1 MGECTLDSEA
11 LKEHRSSFV
20 TTSTCC
26 SVVSGMESDHDIIS
40 SSRLSSL
47 FEGSVRGD
55 KATATLS
62 IPEEE
67 ATAVG
72 AAADA
77 VELQKETQAKLFDRH
92 SVRVL
97 KQIPLPDWM
106 KIFVPRVVRLQTGS
120 MPYMEY
126 ARSESGEVR
135 QRKMISV
142 WTRVDRLPKNKLSV
156 DFRMP
161 DSDQS
166 VATKSSLSGKST
178 LSGPVED
185 ARACEKVTQD
195 KWILKFDSK
204 RERDSWARLIQDAV
218 DLLAWINKF
227 TLGGEIMATENSS
240 LVECFTWMDRGKPSY
255 VLKSMRADS
264 KKKSHSAR
272 SEIHVHHLLTHFST
286 HPNIVNLHDAYRQ
299 REQAYLVLENC
310 MGGDL
315 FDFIS
320 QHGALDERQAK
331 TLFRRIAN
339 AVNYVHD
346 QGIVHLDIKPEN
358 LFFKVSPNQLDTIK
372 LGDFGSAMV
381 LADGSNKT
389 AVSCTV
395 GYAAPE
401 VLEHGHVSF
410 AADVFSAGAV
420 LYTVLGG
427 YSPFSAPS
435 DEEMLE
441 KTLRGDVVFHDLEWR
456 RVSKE
461 AKDLILGM
469 MHPDPAQ
476 RLSMEEVLEHSWFKQ
491 W

>member
-1 MGECTLDSEA
+1 MGAVTFDSEGKDSQRA
-11 LKEHRSSFV
+11 SFL
-20 TTSTCC
+20 TSPTCC
-26 SVVSGMESDHDIIS
+26 SVTSGMESDHDIIS

-47 FEGSVRGD
+47 YEASVRGGD
-55 KATATLS
+55 RSSNLASTIL
-62 IPEEE
+62 EEDP
-67 ATAVG
+67 AMPT
-72 AAADA
+72 DA
-77 VELQKETQAKLFDRH
+77 VEVQQEIQSKLFDRF
-92 SVRVL
+92 SIRVL
-97 KQIPLPDWM
+97 KQVPLPDWM
-106 KIFVPRVVRLQTGS
+106 KIFVPRIVRLQTGA
-120 MPYMEY
+120 MPFMEY
-126 ARSESGEVR
+126 ARSENGDVR

-142 WTRVDRLPKNKLSV
+142 WTRVDRLPKNKLSI

-166 VATKSSLSGKST
+166 AAVVASKVSLSAKTEQRRS
-178 LSGPVED
+178 S
-185 ARACEKVTQD
+185 ACDKVSAD
-195 KWILKFDSK
+195 KWILKFESK

-218 DLLAWINKF
+218 DLLGWINKF
-227 TLGGEIMATENSS
+227 TLGAEIISTENSA

-255 VLKSMRADS
+255 VLKSMHADS

-272 SEIHVHHLLTHFST
+272 NEIHVHHLLTNFST
-286 HPNIVNLHDAYRQ
+286 HPNVVNLHDAFRQ
-299 REQAYLVLENC
+299 REKAYLVLENC
-310 MGGDL
+310 VGGDL

-320 QHGALDERQAK
+320 QHGAVDEHSAK

-358 LFFKVSPNQLDTIK
+358 LFFKVSSSQLDTIK

-381 LADGSNKT
+381 LADGSSKK

-420 LYTVLGG
+420 LYTILCG

-441 KTLRGDVVFHDLEWR
+441 KTLQGDIVFYDLEWH

-461 AKDLILGM
+461 AKDLIRAM
-469 MHPDPAQ
+469 MSPDPAK
-476 RLSMEEVLEHSWFKQ
+476 RPSMEEVLENAWFKQ